1 MAIRKIGDV
10 ERVDS
15 IAAEDGI
22 LLERGGALKRIDAE
36 QVGGTSKMAIFTIS
50 ATESGVNI
58 IAKSDGVTFASAD
71 EILDAYF
78 AGNGYVYARYGLY
91 KAEDG
96 ETSTVIY
103 APGKIIGFRIS
114 GKYSDEVI
122 LYFHGGS
129 AGRNDAKINDLTN
142 EQFKAKLDA
151 RMAQMGVTPQ

>member
-36 QVGGTSKMAIFTIS
+36 QVGGTSKMVIFRIS
-50 ATESGVNI
+50 STNDGSF

-78 AGNGYVYARYGLY
+78 AGNAYVFVPQGAYTDENGVSDVYVYAP
-91 KAEDG
+91 G
-96 ETSTVIY
+96 EIV
-103 APGKIIGFRIS
+103 GFEIS
-114 GKYSDEVI
+114 GKYYNDPKVWFNRQGNTSSAI
-122 LYFHGGS
+122 IHGS
-129 AGRNDAKINDLTN
+129 TN
-142 EQFKAKLDA
+142 KEFEAKLNA
-151 RMAQMGVTPQ
+151 RMAQMGGTPQ

>member
-36 QVGGTSKMAIFTIS
+36 QVGGTSKMVIFTIS
-50 ATESGVNI
+50 KAEDTRY

-78 AGNGYVYARYGLY
+78 AGNGYVYAQHGSYT
-91 KAEDG
+91 AEDG
-96 ETSTVIY
+96 KTNIAVY
-103 APGKIIGFRIS
+103 APGKIVGFEMSSGYNHDAIVSFLSQGTHFHAGIS
-114 GKYSDEVI
+114 GT
-122 LYFHGGS
+122 
-129 AGRNDAKINDLTN
+129 TN
-142 EQFKAKLDA
+142 EQLKAKLDA